1 MVSNI
6 RRYQKYVKVMIYMI
20 KNRTC
25 CFLGHRKINRSE
37 RMVSNLTDIIENLIV
52 EEKIDT
58 FLFGSKSEF
67 NTLCLE
73 VVAMLKK
80 KYPYIKRIYVRAE
93 FPYIDNNY
101 KEYLLEF
108 YEDTYY
114 PKQILNAGKA
124 VYIKRNYEMI
134 NNSSW
139 CVTYYDENYM
149 PFTRNDK
156 NAQSNSGTK
165 IAYDYA
171 MKKGIKIINIF

>member
-1 MVSNI
+1 
-6 RRYQKYVKVMIYMI
+6 MI

-80 KYPYIKRIYVRAE
+80 
-93 FPYIDNNY
+93 
-101 KEYLLEF
+101 
-108 YEDTYY
+108 
-114 PKQILNAGKA
+114 
-124 VYIKRNYEMI
+124 
-134 NNSSW
+134 
-139 CVTYYDENYM
+139 
-149 PFTRNDK
+149 
-156 NAQSNSGTK
+156 
-165 IAYDYA
+165 
-171 MKKGIKIINIF
+171 